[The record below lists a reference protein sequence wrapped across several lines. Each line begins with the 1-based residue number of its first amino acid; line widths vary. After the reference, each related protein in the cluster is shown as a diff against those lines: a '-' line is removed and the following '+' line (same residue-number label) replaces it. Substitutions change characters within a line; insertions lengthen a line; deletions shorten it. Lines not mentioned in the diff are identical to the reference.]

1 MPNLSDL
8 PGLPGQAV
16 SKIQQYVER
25 GAAELHY
32 VRKIFESGAFR
43 LEPPQNYAAMA
54 VEIRK
59 WGEFGML
66 PSLNARRHPDRAAC
80 IDDDGEFTFKEL
92 DEAAHAVA
100 NGLIEKG
107 VKGGDGVAILARN
120 SRWFLIA
127 YFGAARVGARI
138 ILLNSEFSGPQ
149 IKEVSEREDAKL
161 IIYDDEYTKA
171 VQKAEPELGKLRA
184 LGTNPDSDESSGS
197 KDETLADLIERSSK
211 DPAPKAS
218 RHASII
224 ILTSGTT
231 GTPKG
236 ANRSTPPTLAPVG
249 GILSHVPFK
258 ANEVTSLPAPM
269 FHALGFLHGTIAMFL
284 GSTLV
289 LRRKFKPPLVLED
302 IEKHKVTAMVV
313 VPVMLSRILDAI
325 EKMDKKPDL
334 STLKI
339 VFVSG
344 SALGADLAER
354 ALEDLGPVIY
364 NMYGST
370 EIAFATI
377 AEPKHLQ
384 HNSSTVGPVVK
395 GVKVKIYD
403 DNGKELPQGEIGRIF
418 VGNAFP
424 FEGYTGGGKKQIID
438 GLLSSGDVGYFG
450 DDGLLYISGRDD
462 EMIVSGGENVF
473 PAEVEDLLNG
483 HPDVV
488 EATAIGVEDKEWGHR
503 LRAFVV
509 KKGDADV
516 DEDTLKHYVRDHL
529 ARYKVPR
536 EVIFLDELPR
546 NPTGKILKRELREMD
561 PEDSGS
567 GGKGGK
573 SKSDSKSK
581 ADGGGKAKDGA
592 DKAKTDEA
600 DKKDDKDDKAKAD
613 GADKKDDKADKESE
627 KAE

>member
-8 PGLPGQAV
+8 PGVG
-16 SKIQQYVER
+16 KIQQYVER
-25 GAAELHY
+25 GTSELHY
-32 VRKIFESGAFR
+32 VRKIFEAGAFR
-43 LEPPQNYAAMA
+43 LESPLKTAAMA
-54 VEIRK
+54 ADIAK

-80 IDDDGEFTFKEL
+80 IDEDGEFSYSEL
-92 DEAAHAVA
+92 DDAAHAVA
-100 NGLIEKG
+100 NGLIEMG

-120 SRWFLIA
+120 HRWFLIA
-127 YFGAARVGARI
+127 NYGAARAGARI

-149 IKEVSEREDAKL
+149 VKEVSEREGAKV

-171 VQKAEPELGKLRA
+171 VSKAEPELGKVRA
-184 LGTNPDSDESSGS
+184 LGTNPDSDEDSASD
-197 KDETLADLIERSSK
+197 DETLADLIERSSK
-211 DPAPKAS
+211 EPAPKAS
-218 RHASII
+218 KHGSII

-258 ANEVTSLPAPM
+258 ANEITSLPAPM
-269 FHALGFLHGTIAMFL
+269 FHALGYLHATIAMFL

-313 VPVMLSRILDAI
+313 VPVMLSRILDAL

-334 STLKI
+334 SSLKI
-339 VFVSG
+339 IFVSG
-344 SALGADLAER
+344 SQLGAELASR
-354 ALEDLGPVIY
+354 ALKDFGPVIY

-377 AEPKHLQ
+377 AGPQDLEQ
-384 HNSSTVGPVVK
+384 NAATVGPVVK
-395 GVKVKIYD
+395 GVKVKILD
-403 DNGKELPQGEIGRIF
+403 DNGKELPQGEVGRIF

-424 FEGYTGGGKKQIID
+424 FEGYTGGGHKQIID
-438 GLLSSGDVGYFG
+438 GLMSSGDVGYF
-450 DDGLLYISGRDD
+450 DEHGLLYVSGRDD

-473 PAEVEDLLNG
+473 PAEVEDLISG
-483 HPDVV
+483 HAGVV

-509 KKGDADV
+509 KKEGADL
-516 DEDTLKHYVRDHL
+516 DEDTIKHYVRDHL

-536 EVIFLDELPR
+536 EVVFLEELPR
-546 NPTGKILKRELREMD
+546 NPTGKILKRELREMEID
-561 PEDSGS
+561 
-567 GGKGGK
+567 
-573 SKSDSKSK
+573 
-581 ADGGGKAKDGA
+581 
-592 DKAKTDEA
+592 
-600 DKKDDKDDKAKAD
+600 
-613 GADKKDDKADKESE
+613 
-627 KAE
+627 

>member
-1 MPNLSDL
+1 MWFIVIPGKFSGRDATRVTYGEVMPNL

-16 SKIQQYVER
+16 SKLQQYVER

-43 LEPPQNYAAMA
+43 LEAPQNYAGLVTDIA
-54 VEIRK
+54 K

-66 PSLNARRHPDRAAC
+66 PSHNARRTPDRAAL
-80 IDDDGEFTFKEL
+80 IDEDGAFSYREL

-120 SRWFLIA
+120 HRWFVIA
-127 YFGAARVGARI
+127 NYGAARVGARI

-149 IKEVSEREDAKL
+149 IKEVSEREGAKV

-171 VQKAEPELGKLRA
+171 VSKAEPELGKLRA
-184 LGTNPDSDESSGS
+184 LGVNPDSDEPSGS
-197 KDETLADLIERSSK
+197 TDETLAELIERSSK
-211 DPAPKAS
+211 EPAPKAAK
-218 RHASII
+218 HASII

-258 ANEVTSLPAPM
+258 ANEITSLPAPM
-269 FHALGFLHGTIAMFL
+269 FHALGYLHATIAMFL

-313 VPVMLSRILDAI
+313 VPVMLSRILDAL
-325 EKMDKKPDL
+325 EKMDTKPDL
-334 STLKI
+334 SSLKI
-339 VFVSG
+339 IFVSG
-344 SALGADLAER
+344 SQLGAELANR
-354 ALEDLGPVIY
+354 ALKDIGPVIY

-377 AEPKHLQ
+377 ARPEDLEK
-384 HNSSTVGPVVK
+384 NASTVGPVVK
-395 GVKVKIYD
+395 GVKVKILD
-403 DNGKELPQGEIGRIF
+403 DNGNELPQGDVGRIF

-424 FEGYTGGGKKQIID
+424 FEGYTGGGHKQIID
-438 GLLSSGDVGYFG
+438 GLMSSGDVGYF
-450 DDGLLYISGRDD
+450 DEDGLLYVSGRDD

-473 PAEVEDLLNG
+473 PAEVEDLISG

-488 EATAIGVEDKEWGHR
+488 EATAIGVEDKEYGHR

-516 DEDTLKHYVRDHL
+516 DEDGIKHYVRDHL

-536 EVIFLDELPR
+536 EVIFLEELPR
-546 NPTGKILKRELREMD
+546 NPTGKILKRELREMQVD
-561 PEDSGS
+561 
-567 GGKGGK
+567 
-573 SKSDSKSK
+573 
-581 ADGGGKAKDGA
+581 
-592 DKAKTDEA
+592 
-600 DKKDDKDDKAKAD
+600 
-613 GADKKDDKADKESE
+613 
-627 KAE
+627 

>member
-1 MPNLSDL
+1 MPNFID
-8 PGLPGQAV
+8 LPGQAV
-16 SKIQQYVER
+16 SKVQQYLER
-25 GAAELHY
+25 GWAELHY
-32 VRKIFESGAFR
+32 VRKIFEAGAFR
-43 LEPPQNYAAMA
+43 LEPPLNYAAMA
-54 VEIRK
+54 NDIYK

-80 IDDDGEFTFKEL
+80 IDEEGELSYREL

-120 SRWFLIA
+120 HRWFLIA
-127 YFGAARVGARI
+127 NFGAARVGARI

-149 IKEVSEREDAKL
+149 IKEVAEREGAKL
-161 IIYDDEYTKA
+161 IIYDDEYTEA
-171 VQKAEPELGKLRA
+171 VSKAEPPLGKLRA
-184 LGTNPDSDESSGS
+184 LGVNPDADEPSGS
-197 KDETLADLIERSSK
+197 TDETLAELIKRSSRT
-211 DPAPKAS
+211 PAPKTS

-269 FHALGFLHGTIAMFL
+269 FHALGYLHGTIAMFL
-284 GSTLV
+284 GSTLL

-302 IEKHKVTAMVV
+302 IEKHKATAIVV
-313 VPVMLSRILDAI
+313 VPVMLSRILDAM
-325 EKMDKKPDL
+325 EKMEDKPDL
-334 STLKI
+334 SSLRI

-344 SALGADLAER
+344 SQLGAELASR
-354 ALEDLGPVIY
+354 ALKDIGPVVY

-370 EIAFATI
+370 EIAFATV
-377 AEPKHLQ
+377 AGPKDLER
-384 HNSSTVGPVVK
+384 NAATVGPVVK
-395 GVKVKIYD
+395 GVKVRILD
-403 DNGKELPQGEIGRIF
+403 DNGNELPQGEVGRIF

-424 FEGYTGGGKKQIID
+424 FEGYTGGGGKQIID
-438 GLLSSGDVGYFG
+438 GLLSSGDVGYF
-450 DDGLLYISGRDD
+450 DEHGLLYVSGRDD

-473 PAEVEDLLNG
+473 PAEVEDLISG
-483 HPDVV
+483 HPEVV

-509 KKGDADV
+509 KKQDASL
-516 DEDTLKHYVRDHL
+516 DEDTVKHYVRDHL

-536 EVIFLDELPR
+536 EVILLEELPR

-561 PEDSGS
+561 VD
-567 GGKGGK
+567 
-573 SKSDSKSK
+573 
-581 ADGGGKAKDGA
+581 
-592 DKAKTDEA
+592 
-600 DKKDDKDDKAKAD
+600 
-613 GADKKDDKADKESE
+613 
-627 KAE
+627 

>member
-1 MPNLSDL
+1 MPNLI
-8 PGLPGQAV
+8 GLPGQAV
-16 SKIQQYVER
+16 AKVQQYLER
-25 GAAELHY
+25 GSAELHY
-32 VRKIFESGAFR
+32 VRKIFEAGAFR

-54 VEIRK
+54 NDIYK

-80 IDDDGEFTFKEL
+80 IDEEGEFTFSEL

-100 NGLIEKG
+100 NGLLEMG
-107 VKGGDGVAILARN
+107 VKGGDGVAVLARN
-120 SRWFLIA
+120 TRWFLIA

-149 IKEVSEREDAKL
+149 IKEVSEREGAKL

-171 VQKAEPELGKLRA
+171 VSKAEPELGFLRA
-184 LGTNPDSDESSGS
+184 LGTNPDADEPSGS
-197 KDETLADLIERSSK
+197 KDETLADLIKRSSK
-211 DPAPKAS
+211 SPAPKAS
-218 RHASII
+218 KHSSII

-236 ANRSTPPTLAPVG
+236 ANRSTPPTLAPIG

-302 IEKHKVTAMVV
+302 IEKYKVTAMVV
-313 VPVMLSRILDAI
+313 VPVMLSRILDAV

-334 STLKI
+334 SSLRI
-339 VFVSG
+339 VFISG
-344 SALGADLAER
+344 SQLGAELASR
-354 ALEDLGPVIY
+354 ALKDLGPVIY

-377 AEPKHLQ
+377 AGPQDLEK
-384 HNSSTVGPVVK
+384 NAATVGPVVK
-395 GVKVKIYD
+395 GVKVKILD
-403 DNGKELPQGEIGRIF
+403 DNGQERPQGEVGRIF

-424 FEGYTGGGKKQIID
+424 FEGYTGGGHKQIID
-438 GLLSSGDVGYFG
+438 GLMSSGDVGYF
-450 DDGLLYISGRDD
+450 DEHGLLYVSGRDD

-473 PAEVEDLLNG
+473 PAEVEDLISG
-483 HPDVV
+483 HPEVV

-509 KKGDADV
+509 KKDGSDV
-516 DEDTLKHYVRDHL
+516 DEDTIKHYVRDHL

-536 EVIFLDELPR
+536 EVVFLEELPR
-546 NPTGKILKRELREMD
+546 NPTGKILKRELREMEVD
-561 PEDSGS
+561 
-567 GGKGGK
+567 
-573 SKSDSKSK
+573 
-581 ADGGGKAKDGA
+581 
-592 DKAKTDEA
+592 
-600 DKKDDKDDKAKAD
+600 
-613 GADKKDDKADKESE
+613 
-627 KAE
+627 

>member
-1 MPNLSDL
+1 MPNLL
-8 PGLPGQAV
+8 GLPGQASRAV
-16 SKIQQYVER
+16 AKLQQYVER
-25 GAAELHY
+25 GSAELHY

-43 LEPPQNYAAMA
+43 IEPPQNYAAMA
-54 VEIRK
+54 ADIYR

-66 PSLNARRHPDRAAC
+66 PSLNARRHPDRPAV
-80 IDDDGEFTFKEL
+80 IDEEGEFSYREL

-107 VKGGDGVAILARN
+107 VKGGDGIAILARN
-120 SRWFLIA
+120 TRWFLIA
-127 YFGAARVGARI
+127 NYGAARVGARI

-149 IKEVSEREDAKL
+149 IKEVSEREGAKL

-171 VQKAEPELGKLRA
+171 VSKADPPLGKLRA
-184 LGTNPDSDESSGS
+184 LGTNPDTDEPSGS
-197 KDETLADLIERSSK
+197 TDETLADLIERSSK
-211 DPAPKAS
+211 DPAPKADK
-218 RHASII
+218 HASII

-258 ANEVTSLPAPM
+258 AGEVTSLPAPM
-269 FHALGFLHGTIAMFL
+269 FHALGYLHGTIAMFL

-302 IEKHKVTAMVV
+302 IAKYKVTAMVV
-313 VPVMLSRILDAI
+313 VPVMLSRILDAV

-334 STLKI
+334 SSLKI

-354 ALEDLGPVIY
+354 SLKDLGPVIY

-377 AEPKHLQ
+377 AEPKHLEY
-384 HNSSTVGPVVK
+384 NSSTVGPVVK
-395 GVKVKIYD
+395 GVRVKIYD
-403 DNGKELPQGEIGRIF
+403 DNGKELPQGEVGRIF

-424 FEGYTGGGKKQIID
+424 FQGYTGGGKKQIID
-438 GLLSSGDVGYFG
+438 GLLSSGDVGYF
-450 DDGLLYISGRDD
+450 DENGLLYISGRDD

-473 PAEVEDLLNG
+473 PAEVEDLITG

-488 EATAIGVEDKEWGHR
+488 EATAIGVDDKEWGHR

-509 KKGDADV
+509 KKDGADL
-516 DEDTLKHYVRDHL
+516 DEDTVKHYVRDHL

-536 EVIFLDELPR
+536 EVVFLDELPR
-546 NPTGKILKRELREMD
+546 NPTGKVLKRELREM
-561 PEDSGS
+561 EI
-567 GGKGGK
+567 
-573 SKSDSKSK
+573 
-581 ADGGGKAKDGA
+581 
-592 DKAKTDEA
+592 E
-600 DKKDDKDDKAKAD
+600 
-613 GADKKDDKADKESE
+613 
-627 KAE
+627 